1 MSQQGVDVRA
11 GNWIQTYSSTWISD
25 MLKETMRPVGSHR
38 DQVGGPQ
45 SRKTMIEGQL
55 RRWKGEGDGGDDD
68 DGGMAANREVVGRY
82 VWYVGTMYLW

>member
-55 RRWKGEGDGGDDD
+55 RRWKVEGGRGKV
-68 DGGMAANREVVGRY
+68 MVVMMTM
-82 VWYVGTMYLW
+82 VGWQQIER